1 MTMEQKIKVSILVP
15 FYKVEK
21 YVGRC
26 VESLFTQTYKNIE
39 YVFVNDCTP
48 DGSMEVINGVIEKYG
63 VASQCKMIVH
73 EQNQGISA
81 SRNDCLDN
89 MTGDYFLF
97 IDSDDYIDQDMV
109 ELLVEAAV
117 KENADISGCGYIEE
131 YADHSVEHPQKY
143 TNDHDEMMRAITLL
157 TIKGV
162 MWKLLVRSTIVTE
175 HKDEVRFIPDRN
187 MVDDYLFCC
196 QIFYYA
202 KRFASVD
209 RCMYHWIQ
217 YNPNNYTHTTVFAVE
232 SQAVAI
238 RKVEEFYK
246 GKGVFEVVKDDLL
259 KRKFIS
265 KLPLLLDKECRNV
278 ILWYRLFPE
287 SNAAWKIM
295 HFPLGNRI
303 LFMLANSPLY
313 RILPILRF
321 RPLILYGIIGCFSS
335 GLDFSIYTL
344 LVRLINL
351 HYVVA
356 NCFSVL
362 CGITTSFMLN
372 RNYNFKVKTKTKRR
386 FTLFLTIGRCGML
399 LSNLILWFC
408 IEELHI
414 KDIISKLLSIA
425 LVVFFQF
432 LLNKY
437 LTFKS

>member
-1 MTMEQKIKVSILVP
+1 MEQKIKVSILVP

-26 VESLFTQTYKNIE
+26 VESLFTQTYQNIE

-48 DGSMEVINGVIEKYG
+48 DKSMEVINEKIEKYG
-63 VASQCKMIVH
+63 MTSKCKMIVH
-73 EQNQGISA
+73 EQNLGISA

-97 IDSDDYIDQDMV
+97 IDSDDYIDKDMV
-109 ELLVEAAV
+109 ELLVEAAI

-175 HKDEVRFIPDRN
+175 HRDEVRFIPDRN

-202 KRFASVD
+202 QRFAGVD

-217 YNPNNYTHTTVFAVE
+217 YNPNNYTHTTIFAVE
-232 SQAVAI
+232 SQAAAI
-238 RKVEEFYK
+238 RKTEEFYRE
-246 GKGVFEVVKDDLL
+246 KGVYEVVKDELL

-265 KLPLLLDKECRNV
+265 KLPLLLDKQCRDVSRWN
-278 ILWYRLFPE
+278 RLFPE
-287 SNAAWKIM
+287 SNDVWRKMSFSI
-295 HFPLGNRI
+295 GNQ
-303 LFMLANSPLY
+303 LVFMVANSPLY
-313 RILPILRF
+313 RLIAILRF
-321 RPLILYGIIGCFSS
+321 RPLILYGVIGSFSS
-335 GLDFSIYTL
+335 GLDFLIYTL
-344 LVRLINL
+344 LVRLASM
-351 HYVVA
+351 HYVIA

-362 CGITTSFMLN
+362 CGITASFILN
-372 RNYNFKVKTKTKRR
+372 RNYNFKVKTKTKQR
-386 FTLFLTIGRCGML
+386 FTLFLTIGLCGMM
-399 LSNLILWFC
+399 LSNLILWIC
-408 IEELHI
+408 VDQLHLQVLF
-414 KDIISKLLSIA
+414 SKLLSIV

-437 LTFKS
+437 LTFKL